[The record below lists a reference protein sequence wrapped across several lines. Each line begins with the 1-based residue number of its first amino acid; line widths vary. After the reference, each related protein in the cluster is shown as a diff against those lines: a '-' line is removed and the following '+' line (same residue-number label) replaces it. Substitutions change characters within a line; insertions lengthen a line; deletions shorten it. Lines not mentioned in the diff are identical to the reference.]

1 MVALRRTIVTAT
13 VIVLLAVAAP
23 RVGEP
28 DRSEGRAISTISVF
42 MSQMGSAQAS
52 AVAAMRDHDG
62 YHFEFHEYPDEA
74 AEQGARSTRS
84 SFTVVAVPTKVGP
97 PRRRAFCADDRG
109 IIYVTEPMGT
119 PPVEGGRCV
128 DTSRPLG
135 R

>member
-1 MVALRRTIVTAT
+1 MVALRLTIVAAT

-28 DRSEGRAISTISVF
+28 DRSEGRAISTVRAITSEEDV
-42 MSQMGSAQAS
+42 G
-52 AVAAMRDHDG
+52 AAAAAIRDHDG